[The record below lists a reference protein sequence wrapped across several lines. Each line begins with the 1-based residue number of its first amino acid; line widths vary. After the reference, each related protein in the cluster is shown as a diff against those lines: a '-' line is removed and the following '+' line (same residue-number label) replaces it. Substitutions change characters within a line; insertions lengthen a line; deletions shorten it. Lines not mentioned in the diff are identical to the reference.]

1 MDHLQ
6 QALKRVRPLI
16 FLLLLAAAPMAA
28 IAQSDIDLAEYY
40 FNNGE
45 FEQARLYYDKIWKSD
60 KTNRVYEK
68 YVATLVALGDFEAAE
83 DMVKRKLKAKGDKSQ
98 AHVDLGS
105 LYLQF
110 DRRADA
116 EKEFNN
122 AIKELTAGRS
132 NAIRLANAFIKLNR
146 YDFALATYEKAQR
159 DSSDEY
165 PYLFEIANVQ
175 GMMGNLDLMVD
186 SFLDLLRVS
195 PNYIQT
201 VQNSLS
207 RTMNPVENPESAEQ
221 LRVKLLR
228 QSQKFPEEAIY
239 SEMLVWLFNQQK
251 EFASAVVHAQS
262 LDRRFGENGLRLM
275 EIGAMA
281 RRNEDWDA
289 AYDAF
294 AYVVEKG
301 PAQPY
306 YVAARNEMLRA
317 RLESLSARSVNEPG
331 AFEELA
337 AEYEVAIADLGRNAE
352 TAGMMLELAKVYA
365 FHIRASEKAI
375 QLLEEAIELPGV
387 YESLQA
393 KCKLALGDILL
404 LEGEVWEA
412 SLLFSQVEL
421 AFKEDVLGSEAKFRN
436 ARISYY
442 TGEFDWA
449 QAQLDVLKAST
460 SKLISNDAIALSLLI
475 TDNYNM
481 DTTTVPMELY
491 ARAELLAYQN
501 RWDQAAMRVDSL
513 LNTFPGHTLTDE
525 AYLLSAKNHL
535 KRNEYAEG
543 KVFLDKI
550 LELHFH
556 DILAD
561 DALFILAELAETI
574 DNDEAKAME
583 LYQKLM
589 TDYPGSLYV
598 VEARKRFRLLRG
610 DSIQ

>member
-1 MDHLQ
+1 MDIQ
-6 QALKRVRPLI
+6 RALIAIRPFLFF
-16 FLLLLAAAPMAA
+16 FLLAIAPLGAS
-28 IAQSDIDLAEYY
+28 AQSDIDLAEYY

-45 FEQARLYYDKIWKSD
+45 FEQARLYYDKIWKTD

-83 DMVKRKLKAKGDKSQ
+83 DMVKRKLKTKGDKSQ
-98 AHVDLGS
+98 AYVDLGS

-110 DRRADA
+110 DRQADA
-116 EKEFNN
+116 EKEFEN
-122 AIKELTAGRS
+122 AIKELTPGRS

-159 DSSDEY
+159 DSNDEY

-207 RTMNPVENPESAEQ
+207 RTMNPVENPESAET
-221 LRVKLLR
+221 LRVKLLK
-228 QSQKFPEEAIY
+228 QSQKYPEEPIY
-239 SEMLVWLFNQQK
+239 SEMLIWLFNQQK

-281 RRNEDWDA
+281 RRNEDWEA

-306 YVAARNEMLRA
+306 YVSARNEMLRA
-317 RLESLSARSVNEPG
+317 RLESLSARNVNEPG
-331 AFEELA
+331 AYQTLA
-337 AEYEVAIADLGRNAE
+337 AEYEDAIADLGRNAE
-352 TAGMMLELAKVYA
+352 TAAMMMELAKVYA
-365 FHIRASEKAI
+365 FHIRESEKAI
-375 QLLEEAIELPGV
+375 ALLEEAIALPGV

-442 TGEFDWA
+442 TGDFDWA

-501 RWDQAAMRVDSL
+501 RWDQATQRIDSL
-513 LNTFPGHTLTDE
+513 LTGYPGHTLTDE

-535 KRNEYAEG
+535 KRNEYAEA
-543 KVFLDKI
+543 KSFLDKI
-550 LELHFH
+550 LELHFY

-561 DALFILAELAETI
+561 DALFLLAELAETV

-598 VEARKRFRLLRG
+598 VEARKRFRALRG

>member
-1 MDHLQ
+1 MDIQ
-6 QALKRVRPLI
+6 RALSAIRP
-16 FLLLLAAAPMAA
+16 FLFFILLAVASLGAF
-28 IAQSDIDLAEYY
+28 AQSDIDLAEYY

-68 YVATLVALGDFEAAE
+68 YVATLVALGDFDAAE
-83 DMVKRKLKAKGDKSQ
+83 DMVKRKLKTKGDKSQ
-98 AHVDLGS
+98 AYVDLGS

-110 DRRADA
+110 DRQDDA
-116 EKEFNN
+116 EKEFES
-122 AIKELTAGRS
+122 AIKELTPGRS

-159 DSSDEY
+159 DTDDEY

-207 RTMNPVENPESAEQ
+207 RTMNPVENPESAED
-221 LRVKLLR
+221 LRVKLLK
-228 QSQKFPEEAIY
+228 QSQKYPEEAIY
-239 SEMLVWLFNQQK
+239 SEMLIWLFNQQK
-251 EFASAVVHAQS
+251 EFGSSVIHAQS

-301 PAQPY
+301 PTQPY
-306 YVAARNEMLRA
+306 YISARNEMLRA
-317 RLESLSARSVNEPG
+317 RLESLSARSVNDPG
-331 AFEELA
+331 AFVELA
-337 AEYEVAIADLGRNAE
+337 VEYEEAITDLGRNAE

-365 FHIRASEKAI
+365 FHIRESEKAI
-375 QLLEEAIELPGV
+375 ALLEETIALPGV

-442 TGEFDWA
+442 TGDFDWA

-460 SKLISNDAIALSLLI
+460 SKLISNDAIDLSLLI

-501 RWDQAAMRVDSL
+501 RWDQAALRLDSL
-513 LNTFPGHTLTDE
+513 LTGYPGHTLTDE

-535 KRNEYAEG
+535 KRNEYAEA
-543 KVFLDKI
+543 KSFLDKI
-550 LELHFH
+550 LELHFY

-561 DALFILAELAETI
+561 DALFILAELAETV

-598 VEARKRFRLLRG
+598 VEARKRFRELRG